1 MCTKSFVSWGFAPDP
16 TEGAYRTSQTP
27 LAVFRAL
34 LLKGEEERED
44 RKGRRGEGR

>member
-1 MCTKSFVSWGFAPDP
+1 VSLQNFPD
-16 TEGAYRTSQTP
+16 P